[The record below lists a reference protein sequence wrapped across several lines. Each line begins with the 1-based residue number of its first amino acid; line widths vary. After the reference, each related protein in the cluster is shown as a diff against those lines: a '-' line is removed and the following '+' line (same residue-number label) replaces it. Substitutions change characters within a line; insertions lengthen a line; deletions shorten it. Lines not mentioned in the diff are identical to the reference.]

1 LRLHSQISSSGVAK
15 SSSGKSLIRE
25 AAILFAEVSNSAMIS
40 SNLSSEAKSMDAGQ
54 GEGFRIG
61 LILSGVERVEIG
73 RDWTCWVIGMV
84 MGLKRCFAML
94 SLGMIFEVRE
104 AS

>member
-1 LRLHSQISSSGVAK
+1 
-15 SSSGKSLIRE
+15 
-25 AAILFAEVSNSAMIS
+25 
-40 SNLSSEAKSMDAGQ
+40 MDAGQ